1 MIQKIKEI
9 LKYFLPPPVH
19 AFNREVNRII
29 DMINSQNQNMEW
41 RQKEIDN
48 NLTTL
53 DNHVKEMMVVLEK
66 QNALLLNAFRDLKVI
81 ITDNESTVCDRF
93 EALEKEFS
101 GYMLVQKKVVRNQS
115 NLEEKFN
122 EEIKQRKTGFDNLN
136 QRIED
141 LFVNIER
148 YADVQA
154 NKFTG
159 IGDTVAQNQIS
170 LEEKFNEEIKQR
182 KTGFDNLNQ
191 RIEDLFVNIE
201 RYADVQAN
209 KFTGIGD
216 TVAQNQISLEE
227 KFNEEIKQRKTG
239 FDNLDQKIA
248 DLFVKIQRYGD
259 TQEKKISTL
268 EEEVKRQ
275 RELIKVSSD
284 KLARVSDGLNDD
296 NIKNIEQLADI
307 RNTSLVM
314 GRDISEA
321 VWAEI
326 YNSTITKSRWLKDK
340 AFSPGRWAVG
350 YPYLYVIYRIL
361 NEVQPQ
367 NILELGLGQSTK
379 MIGQYTSYYK
389 GVHHQVVEHD
399 PEWIDFFKKNYSLSE
414 RTKLIQLN
422 REFVSY
428 KEAEK
433 VRVFKDFYQTFKGQK
448 FDFISIDAPLGGDMK
463 EYARIDVLQMIP
475 TCLAEDFII
484 MIDDCER
491 SGEAH
496 TVMEMER
503 VLQENQIL
511 YKKGKYSGKKDCIV
525 IASNALKFVCSM

>member
-19 AFNREVNRII
+19 TFNREVNRII
-29 DMINSQNQNMEW
+29 DTINRQNQNMELK
-41 RQKEIDN
+41 QKEIDN
-48 NLTTL
+48 NLITL
-53 DNHVKEMMVVLEK
+53 NNHVKEMIVILEK
-66 QNALLLNAFRDLKVI
+66 QNALLLNAFRDFKVI
-81 ITDNESTVCDRF
+81 ITDNENAVCDRF

-101 GYMLVQKKVVRNQS
+101 GYMPVQKEVIRNQS

-136 QRIED
+136 QKIED

-154 NKFTG
+154 NKFT
-159 IGDTVAQNQIS
+159 S
-170 LEEKFNEEIKQR
+170 
-182 KTGFDNLNQ
+182 
-191 RIEDLFVNIE
+191 
-201 RYADVQAN
+201 
-209 KFTGIGD
+209 IGD

-248 DLFVKIQRYGD
+248 DLFVNMQQYGD

-275 RELIKVSSD
+275 REIIKVSSD
-284 KLARVSDGLNDD
+284 KLARVSDGLNDG

-433 VRVFKDFYQTFKGQK
+433 VRVFKDFSQTFKGQK

-475 TCLAEDFII
+475 ACLAEDFII

-491 SGEAH
+491 SGEKR

-511 YKKGKYSGKKDCIV
+511 YRKGKYSGKKDCIV
-525 IASNALKFVCSM
+525 IASNVLKFVCSM

>member
-29 DMINSQNQNMEW
+29 DTINRQNQNMELK
-41 RQKEIDN
+41 QKEIDN
-48 NLTTL
+48 KLITL
-53 DNHVKEMMVVLEK
+53 NNHVKEMIVILEK
-66 QNALLLNAFRDLKVI
+66 QNALLLNAFRDFKVI
-81 ITDNESTVCDRF
+81 ITDNENTVCDRF

-101 GYMLVQKKVVRNQS
+101 GYMPVQKEVIRNQS
-115 NLEEKFN
+115 N
-122 EEIKQRKTGFDNLN
+122 
-136 QRIED
+136 
-141 LFVNIER
+141 
-148 YADVQA
+148 
-154 NKFTG
+154 
-159 IGDTVAQNQIS
+159 
-170 LEEKFNEEIKQR
+170 
-182 KTGFDNLNQ
+182 
-191 RIEDLFVNIE
+191 
-201 RYADVQAN
+201 
-209 KFTGIGD
+209 
-216 TVAQNQISLEE
+216 LEE

-248 DLFVKIQRYGD
+248 DLFVNMQQYGD

-275 RELIKVSSD
+275 REIIKVSSD
-284 KLARVSDGLNDD
+284 KLARVSDGLNDG

>member
-9 LKYFLPPPVH
+9 LKYFLPPPVR

-29 DMINSQNQNMEW
+29 DTINRQNQNMELK
-41 RQKEIDN
+41 QKEIDN
-48 NLTTL
+48 NLITL
-53 DNHVKEMMVVLEK
+53 NNHVKEMIVILEK
-66 QNALLLNAFRDLKVI
+66 QNALLLNAFRDFKVI
-81 ITDNESTVCDRF
+81 ITDNENAVCDRF

-101 GYMLVQKKVVRNQS
+101 GYMPVQKEVIRNQS

-136 QRIED
+136 Q
-141 LFVNIER
+141 
-148 YADVQA
+148 
-154 NKFTG
+154 
-159 IGDTVAQNQIS
+159 
-170 LEEKFNEEIKQR
+170 
-182 KTGFDNLNQ
+182 
-191 RIEDLFVNIE
+191 
-201 RYADVQAN
+201 
-209 KFTGIGD
+209 
-216 TVAQNQISLEE
+216 
-227 KFNEEIKQRKTG
+227 
-239 FDNLDQKIA
+239 KIA
-248 DLFVKIQRYGD
+248 DLFVNMQQYGD

-275 RELIKVSSD
+275 REIIKVSSD
-284 KLARVSDGLNDD
+284 KLARVSDGLNDG

>member
-9 LKYFLPPPVH
+9 LKYFLPPPVR

-29 DMINSQNQNMEW
+29 DTINSQNQNMEW

-53 DNHVKEMMVVLEK
+53 DNHVKEMMVILEK

-101 GYMLVQKKVVRNQS
+101 GYMPVQKEVIRNQS
-115 NLEEKFN
+115 N
-122 EEIKQRKTGFDNLN
+122 
-136 QRIED
+136 
-141 LFVNIER
+141 
-148 YADVQA
+148 
-154 NKFTG
+154 
-159 IGDTVAQNQIS
+159 
-170 LEEKFNEEIKQR
+170 
-182 KTGFDNLNQ
+182 
-191 RIEDLFVNIE
+191 
-201 RYADVQAN
+201 
-209 KFTGIGD
+209 
-216 TVAQNQISLEE
+216 LEE

-248 DLFVKIQRYGD
+248 DLFVNMQQYGD

-275 RELIKVSSD
+275 REIIKVSSD
-284 KLARVSDGLNDD
+284 KLARVSDGLNDG

-399 PEWIDFFKKNYSLSE
+399 PEWIDFFNKNYSLSE

>member
-9 LKYFLPPPVH
+9 LKYFLPPPVR

-29 DMINSQNQNMEW
+29 DTINSQNQNMEW

-53 DNHVKEMMVVLEK
+53 DNHVKEMMVILEK

-115 NLEEKFN
+115 N
-122 EEIKQRKTGFDNLN
+122 
-136 QRIED
+136 
-141 LFVNIER
+141 
-148 YADVQA
+148 
-154 NKFTG
+154 
-159 IGDTVAQNQIS
+159 
-170 LEEKFNEEIKQR
+170 
-182 KTGFDNLNQ
+182 
-191 RIEDLFVNIE
+191 
-201 RYADVQAN
+201 
-209 KFTGIGD
+209 
-216 TVAQNQISLEE
+216 LEE

-307 RNTSLVM
+307 RNTPLVM

-350 YPYLYVIYRIL
+350 YPYLYVMYRIL

-389 GVHHQVVEHD
+389 RVHHQVVEHD

-422 REFVSY
+422 REFVPY

-433 VRVFKDFYQTFKGQK
+433 VRVFKDFSQTFKGQK

-475 TCLAEDFII
+475 ACLAEDFII

-491 SGEAH
+491 SGEKR

-511 YKKGKYSGKKDCIV
+511 YRKGKYSGKKDCIV
-525 IASNALKFVCSM
+525 IAANVLKFVCSM

>member
-1 MIQKIKEI
+1 MQKIKEI

-19 AFNREVNRII
+19 TFNREVNRVI
-29 DMINSQNQNMEW
+29 DTINNQNQNMEW
-41 RQKEIDN
+41 RQKEINN

-53 DNHVKEMMVVLEK
+53 DRYAKEMTMILEK
-66 QNALLLNAFRDLKVI
+66 QNTLMLNIYRNFKVI
-81 ITDNESTVCDRF
+81 IADNERTAYDRF
-93 EALEKEFS
+93 QDLEKEFS
-101 GYMLVQKKVVRNQS
+101 ACILIQKEIIQNQIG
-115 NLEEKFN
+115 LEEKFN

-136 QRIED
+136 QKIED

-170 LEEKFNEEIKQR
+170 LE
-182 KTGFDNLNQ
+182 G
-191 RIEDLFVNIE
+191 
-201 RYADVQAN
+201 
-209 KFTGIGD
+209 
-216 TVAQNQISLEE
+216 

-259 TQEKKISTL
+259 TQEKKITTL
-268 EEEVKRQ
+268 EEEVKKQ
-275 RELIKVSSD
+275 RELIKVLSD
-284 KLARVSDGLNDD
+284 KLAYMSDGLNTD
-296 NIKNIEQLADI
+296 NIKNTGQLADI
-307 RNTSLVM
+307 KNTSIVM

-321 VWAEI
+321 VWAEV
-326 YNSTITKSRWLKDK
+326 YNNTIVDSPWLKDK

-350 YPYLYVIYRIL
+350 YPYLYVMYRIL

-379 MIGQYTSYYK
+379 MIGQYTSCYK

-399 PEWIDFFKKNYSLSE
+399 PEWIDFFKKNYLLSK

-422 REFVSY
+422 REFVPY

-433 VRVFKDFYQTFKGQK
+433 VRVFKDFSQTFKGQK
-448 FDFISIDAPLGGDMK
+448 FDFISIDAPFGGDMK

-475 TCLAEDFII
+475 ACLAEDFII

-491 SGEAH
+491 SGEKH
-496 TVMEMER
+496 TVVEMER
-503 VLQENQIL
+503 VLQENQIS
-511 YKKGKYSGKKDCIV
+511 YRKGKYSGKKDCIV
-525 IASNALKFVCSM
+525 IASNVLKFVCSM

>member
-9 LKYFLPPPVH
+9 LKYFLPPPVR

-29 DMINSQNQNMEW
+29 DTINSQNQNMEW

-53 DNHVKEMMVVLEK
+53 DNHVKEMMVILEK

-115 NLEEKFN
+115 NLE
-122 EEIKQRKTGFDNLN
+122 G
-136 QRIED
+136 
-141 LFVNIER
+141 
-148 YADVQA
+148 
-154 NKFTG
+154 
-159 IGDTVAQNQIS
+159 
-170 LEEKFNEEIKQR
+170 
-182 KTGFDNLNQ
+182 
-191 RIEDLFVNIE
+191 
-201 RYADVQAN
+201 
-209 KFTGIGD
+209 
-216 TVAQNQISLEE
+216 

-350 YPYLYVIYRIL
+350 YPYLYVMYRIL

-389 GVHHQVVEHD
+389 RVHHQVVEHD

-422 REFVSY
+422 REFVPY

-433 VRVFKDFYQTFKGQK
+433 VRVFKDFSQTFKGQK

-475 TCLAEDFII
+475 ACLAEDFII

>member
-9 LKYFLPPPVH
+9 LKYFLPPPVR

-29 DMINSQNQNMEW
+29 DTINSQNQNMEW

-53 DNHVKEMMVVLEK
+53 DNHVKEMMVILEK

-93 EALEKEFS
+93 EALKKEFS
-101 GYMLVQKKVVRNQS
+101 GYMPVQKEVIRNQS
-115 NLEEKFN
+115 N
-122 EEIKQRKTGFDNLN
+122 
-136 QRIED
+136 
-141 LFVNIER
+141 
-148 YADVQA
+148 
-154 NKFTG
+154 
-159 IGDTVAQNQIS
+159 
-170 LEEKFNEEIKQR
+170 
-182 KTGFDNLNQ
+182 
-191 RIEDLFVNIE
+191 
-201 RYADVQAN
+201 
-209 KFTGIGD
+209 
-216 TVAQNQISLEE
+216 LEE

-248 DLFVKIQRYGD
+248 DLFVNMQQYGD

-275 RELIKVSSD
+275 REIIKVSSD
-284 KLARVSDGLNDD
+284 KLARVSDGLNDG

-361 NEVQPQ
+361 NEVQPH

>member
-9 LKYFLPPPVH
+9 LKYFLPPPVR

-29 DMINSQNQNMEW
+29 DTINSQNQNMEW

-53 DNHVKEMMVVLEK
+53 DNHVKEMMVILEK

-115 NLEEKFN
+115 NLE
-122 EEIKQRKTGFDNLN
+122 G
-136 QRIED
+136 
-141 LFVNIER
+141 
-148 YADVQA
+148 
-154 NKFTG
+154 
-159 IGDTVAQNQIS
+159 
-170 LEEKFNEEIKQR
+170 
-182 KTGFDNLNQ
+182 
-191 RIEDLFVNIE
+191 
-201 RYADVQAN
+201 
-209 KFTGIGD
+209 
-216 TVAQNQISLEE
+216 

-350 YPYLYVIYRIL
+350 YPYLYVMYRIL

-389 GVHHQVVEHD
+389 RVHHQVVEHD

-422 REFVSY
+422 REFVPY

-433 VRVFKDFYQTFKGQK
+433 VRVFKDFSQTFKGQK

-491 SGEAH
+491 SGEKR

-511 YKKGKYSGKKDCIV
+511 YRKGKYSGKKDCIV
-525 IASNALKFVCSM
+525 IAANVLKFVCSM

>member
-29 DMINSQNQNMEW
+29 DTINSQNQNMEW

-66 QNALLLNAFRDLKVI
+66 QNALLLNAFRDFKVI
-81 ITDNESTVCDRF
+81 ITDNENAVCDRF

-101 GYMLVQKKVVRNQS
+101 GYMPVQKEVIRNQS

-136 QRIED
+136 Q
-141 LFVNIER
+141 
-148 YADVQA
+148 
-154 NKFTG
+154 
-159 IGDTVAQNQIS
+159 
-170 LEEKFNEEIKQR
+170 
-182 KTGFDNLNQ
+182 
-191 RIEDLFVNIE
+191 
-201 RYADVQAN
+201 
-209 KFTGIGD
+209 
-216 TVAQNQISLEE
+216 
-227 KFNEEIKQRKTG
+227 
-239 FDNLDQKIA
+239 KIA
-248 DLFVKIQRYGD
+248 DLFVNMQQYGD

-275 RELIKVSSD
+275 REIIKVSSD
-284 KLARVSDGLNDD
+284 KLARVSDGLNDG

>member
-19 AFNREVNRII
+19 TFNREVNRII
-29 DMINSQNQNMEW
+29 DTINRQNQNMELK
-41 RQKEIDN
+41 QKEIDN
-48 NLTTL
+48 NLITL
-53 DNHVKEMMVVLEK
+53 NNHVKEMIVILEK
-66 QNALLLNAFRDLKVI
+66 QNALLLNAFRDFKVI
-81 ITDNESTVCDRF
+81 ITDNENAVCDRF

-101 GYMLVQKKVVRNQS
+101 GYMPVQKEVIRNQS
-115 NLEEKFN
+115 N
-122 EEIKQRKTGFDNLN
+122 
-136 QRIED
+136 
-141 LFVNIER
+141 
-148 YADVQA
+148 
-154 NKFTG
+154 
-159 IGDTVAQNQIS
+159 
-170 LEEKFNEEIKQR
+170 
-182 KTGFDNLNQ
+182 
-191 RIEDLFVNIE
+191 
-201 RYADVQAN
+201 
-209 KFTGIGD
+209 
-216 TVAQNQISLEE
+216 LEE

-248 DLFVKIQRYGD
+248 DLFVNMQQYGD

-284 KLARVSDGLNDD
+284 KLARVSDGLNDG

>member
-29 DMINSQNQNMEW
+29 DTINSQNQNMELK
-41 RQKEIDN
+41 QKEIDN
-48 NLTTL
+48 NLITL
-53 DNHVKEMMVVLEK
+53 NNHVKEMIVILEK
-66 QNALLLNAFRDLKVI
+66 QNTLLLNAFHDFKVI
-81 ITDNESTVCDRF
+81 ITDNENAVCDRF

-101 GYMLVQKKVVRNQS
+101 GYMPVQKEVIRNQS
-115 NLEEKFN
+115 N
-122 EEIKQRKTGFDNLN
+122 
-136 QRIED
+136 
-141 LFVNIER
+141 
-148 YADVQA
+148 
-154 NKFTG
+154 
-159 IGDTVAQNQIS
+159 
-170 LEEKFNEEIKQR
+170 
-182 KTGFDNLNQ
+182 
-191 RIEDLFVNIE
+191 
-201 RYADVQAN
+201 
-209 KFTGIGD
+209 
-216 TVAQNQISLEE
+216 LEE

-248 DLFVKIQRYGD
+248 DLFVNMQQYGD

-275 RELIKVSSD
+275 REIIKVSSD
-284 KLARVSDGLNDD
+284 KLARVSDGLNDG

-389 GVHHQVVEHD
+389 RVHHQVVEHD

-422 REFVSY
+422 REFVPY

-433 VRVFKDFYQTFKGQK
+433 VRVFKDFSQTFKGQK

-475 TCLAEDFII
+475 ACLAEDFII

-491 SGEAH
+491 SGEKR

-511 YKKGKYSGKKDCIV
+511 YRKGKYSGKKDCIV
-525 IASNALKFVCSM
+525 IAANVLKFVCSM

>member
-29 DMINSQNQNMEW
+29 DTINSQNQNMELK
-41 RQKEIDN
+41 QKEIDN
-48 NLTTL
+48 NLITL
-53 DNHVKEMMVVLEK
+53 NNHVKEMIVILEK
-66 QNALLLNAFRDLKVI
+66 QNTLLLNAFHDFKVI
-81 ITDNESTVCDRF
+81 ITDNENAVCDRF

-101 GYMLVQKKVVRNQS
+101 GYMPVQKEVIRNQS
-115 NLEEKFN
+115 N
-122 EEIKQRKTGFDNLN
+122 
-136 QRIED
+136 
-141 LFVNIER
+141 
-148 YADVQA
+148 
-154 NKFTG
+154 
-159 IGDTVAQNQIS
+159 
-170 LEEKFNEEIKQR
+170 
-182 KTGFDNLNQ
+182 
-191 RIEDLFVNIE
+191 
-201 RYADVQAN
+201 
-209 KFTGIGD
+209 
-216 TVAQNQISLEE
+216 LEE

-248 DLFVKIQRYGD
+248 DLFVNMQQYGD

-275 RELIKVSSD
+275 REIIKVSSD
-284 KLARVSDGLNDD
+284 KLARVSDGLNDG

-350 YPYLYVIYRIL
+350 YPYLYVMYRIL

-422 REFVSY
+422 REFVPY

-433 VRVFKDFYQTFKGQK
+433 VRVFKDFSQTFKGQK

-475 TCLAEDFII
+475 ACLAEDFII

-491 SGEAH
+491 SGEKR

-511 YKKGKYSGKKDCIV
+511 YRKGKYSGKKDCIV
-525 IASNALKFVCSM
+525 IASNVLKFVCSM

>member
-29 DMINSQNQNMEW
+29 DTINSQNQNMEW

-93 EALEKEFS
+93 EVLEKEFS
-101 GYMLVQKKVVRNQS
+101 GYMPVQKEVIRNQS

-136 QRIED
+136 Q
-141 LFVNIER
+141 
-148 YADVQA
+148 
-154 NKFTG
+154 
-159 IGDTVAQNQIS
+159 
-170 LEEKFNEEIKQR
+170 
-182 KTGFDNLNQ
+182 
-191 RIEDLFVNIE
+191 
-201 RYADVQAN
+201 
-209 KFTGIGD
+209 
-216 TVAQNQISLEE
+216 
-227 KFNEEIKQRKTG
+227 
-239 FDNLDQKIA
+239 KIA
-248 DLFVKIQRYGD
+248 DLFVNMQQYGD

-275 RELIKVSSD
+275 REIIKVSSD
-284 KLARVSDGLNDD
+284 KLARVSDGLNDG

-350 YPYLYVIYRIL
+350 YPYLYVMYRIL

-389 GVHHQVVEHD
+389 RVHHQVVEHD

-422 REFVSY
+422 REFVPY

-433 VRVFKDFYQTFKGQK
+433 VRVFKDFSQTFKGQK

-475 TCLAEDFII
+475 ACLAEDFII

-491 SGEAH
+491 SGEKR

-511 YKKGKYSGKKDCIV
+511 YRKGKYSGKKDCIV
-525 IASNALKFVCSM
+525 IASNVLKFVCSM

>member
-29 DMINSQNQNMEW
+29 DTINSQNQNMEW

-53 DNHVKEMMVVLEK
+53 DNHVKEMMVILEK
-66 QNALLLNAFRDLKVI
+66 KNALLLSAFRDLKVI

-115 NLEEKFN
+115 NLE
-122 EEIKQRKTGFDNLN
+122 G
-136 QRIED
+136 
-141 LFVNIER
+141 
-148 YADVQA
+148 
-154 NKFTG
+154 
-159 IGDTVAQNQIS
+159 
-170 LEEKFNEEIKQR
+170 
-182 KTGFDNLNQ
+182 
-191 RIEDLFVNIE
+191 
-201 RYADVQAN
+201 
-209 KFTGIGD
+209 
-216 TVAQNQISLEE
+216 

-284 KLARVSDGLNDD
+284 KLARVSDGLNDG

-350 YPYLYVIYRIL
+350 YPYLYVMYRIL

-389 GVHHQVVEHD
+389 RVHHQVVEHD

-422 REFVSY
+422 REFVPY

-433 VRVFKDFYQTFKGQK
+433 VRVFKDFSQTFKGQK

>member
-29 DMINSQNQNMEW
+29 DTINSQNQNMEW

-115 NLEEKFN
+115 N
-122 EEIKQRKTGFDNLN
+122 
-136 QRIED
+136 
-141 LFVNIER
+141 
-148 YADVQA
+148 
-154 NKFTG
+154 
-159 IGDTVAQNQIS
+159 
-170 LEEKFNEEIKQR
+170 
-182 KTGFDNLNQ
+182 
-191 RIEDLFVNIE
+191 
-201 RYADVQAN
+201 
-209 KFTGIGD
+209 
-216 TVAQNQISLEE
+216 LEE

-350 YPYLYVIYRIL
+350 YPYLYVMYRIL

-389 GVHHQVVEHD
+389 RVHHQVVEHD

-422 REFVSY
+422 REFVPY

-433 VRVFKDFYQTFKGQK
+433 VRVFKDFSQTFKGQK

-475 TCLAEDFII
+475 ACLAEDFII

-491 SGEAH
+491 SGEKR

-511 YKKGKYSGKKDCIV
+511 YRKGKYSGKKDCIV
-525 IASNALKFVCSM
+525 IASNVLKFVCSM

>member
-29 DMINSQNQNMEW
+29 DTINSQNQNMEW

-101 GYMLVQKKVVRNQS
+101 GYMPVQKEVIRNQS

-136 QRIED
+136 Q
-141 LFVNIER
+141 
-148 YADVQA
+148 
-154 NKFTG
+154 
-159 IGDTVAQNQIS
+159 
-170 LEEKFNEEIKQR
+170 
-182 KTGFDNLNQ
+182 
-191 RIEDLFVNIE
+191 
-201 RYADVQAN
+201 
-209 KFTGIGD
+209 
-216 TVAQNQISLEE
+216 
-227 KFNEEIKQRKTG
+227 
-239 FDNLDQKIA
+239 KIA
-248 DLFVKIQRYGD
+248 DLFVNMQQYGD

-350 YPYLYVIYRIL
+350 YPYLYVMYRIL

-389 GVHHQVVEHD
+389 RVHHQVVEHD

>member
-29 DMINSQNQNMEW
+29 DTINSQNQNMEW

-115 NLEEKFN
+115 NLE
-122 EEIKQRKTGFDNLN
+122 G
-136 QRIED
+136 
-141 LFVNIER
+141 
-148 YADVQA
+148 
-154 NKFTG
+154 
-159 IGDTVAQNQIS
+159 
-170 LEEKFNEEIKQR
+170 
-182 KTGFDNLNQ
+182 
-191 RIEDLFVNIE
+191 
-201 RYADVQAN
+201 
-209 KFTGIGD
+209 
-216 TVAQNQISLEE
+216 

-350 YPYLYVIYRIL
+350 YPYLYVMYRIL

-389 GVHHQVVEHD
+389 RVHHQVVEHD

-433 VRVFKDFYQTFKGQK
+433 VRVFKDFSQTFKGQK

>member
-19 AFNREVNRII
+19 TFNREVNRII
-29 DMINSQNQNMEW
+29 DTINRQNQNMELK
-41 RQKEIDN
+41 QKEIDN
-48 NLTTL
+48 NLITL
-53 DNHVKEMMVVLEK
+53 NNHVKEMIVILEK
-66 QNALLLNAFRDLKVI
+66 QNALLLNAFRDFKVI
-81 ITDNESTVCDRF
+81 ITDNENAVCDRF

-101 GYMLVQKKVVRNQS
+101 GYMPVQKEVIRNQS
-115 NLEEKFN
+115 N
-122 EEIKQRKTGFDNLN
+122 
-136 QRIED
+136 
-141 LFVNIER
+141 
-148 YADVQA
+148 
-154 NKFTG
+154 
-159 IGDTVAQNQIS
+159 
-170 LEEKFNEEIKQR
+170 
-182 KTGFDNLNQ
+182 
-191 RIEDLFVNIE
+191 
-201 RYADVQAN
+201 
-209 KFTGIGD
+209 
-216 TVAQNQISLEE
+216 LEE

-248 DLFVKIQRYGD
+248 DLFVNMQQYGD

-275 RELIKVSSD
+275 REIIKVSSD
-284 KLARVSDGLNDD
+284 KLARVSDGLNDG

-350 YPYLYVIYRIL
+350 YPYLYVMYRIL

-422 REFVSY
+422 REFVPY

-433 VRVFKDFYQTFKGQK
+433 VRVFKDFSQTFKGQK

-475 TCLAEDFII
+475 ACLAEDFII

-491 SGEAH
+491 SGEKR

-511 YKKGKYSGKKDCIV
+511 YRKGKYSGKKDCIV
-525 IASNALKFVCSM
+525 IAANVLKFVCSM

>member
-9 LKYFLPPPVH
+9 LKYFLPPPVR

-29 DMINSQNQNMEW
+29 DTINSQNQNMEW

-53 DNHVKEMMVVLEK
+53 DNHVKEMMVILEK

-93 EALEKEFS
+93 EALKKEFS
-101 GYMLVQKKVVRNQS
+101 GYMPVQKEVIRNQS
-115 NLEEKFN
+115 N
-122 EEIKQRKTGFDNLN
+122 
-136 QRIED
+136 
-141 LFVNIER
+141 
-148 YADVQA
+148 
-154 NKFTG
+154 
-159 IGDTVAQNQIS
+159 
-170 LEEKFNEEIKQR
+170 
-182 KTGFDNLNQ
+182 
-191 RIEDLFVNIE
+191 
-201 RYADVQAN
+201 
-209 KFTGIGD
+209 
-216 TVAQNQISLEE
+216 LEE

-248 DLFVKIQRYGD
+248 DLFVNMQQYGD

-275 RELIKVSSD
+275 REIIKVSSD
-284 KLARVSDGLNDD
+284 KLARVSDGLNDG

>member
-19 AFNREVNRII
+19 TFNREVNRII
-29 DMINSQNQNMEW
+29 DTINRQNQNMELK
-41 RQKEIDN
+41 QKEIDN
-48 NLTTL
+48 NLITL
-53 DNHVKEMMVVLEK
+53 NNHVKEMIVILEK
-66 QNALLLNAFRDLKVI
+66 QNALLLNAFRDFKVI
-81 ITDNESTVCDRF
+81 ITDNENAVCDRF

-115 NLEEKFN
+115 NLE
-122 EEIKQRKTGFDNLN
+122 G
-136 QRIED
+136 
-141 LFVNIER
+141 
-148 YADVQA
+148 
-154 NKFTG
+154 
-159 IGDTVAQNQIS
+159 
-170 LEEKFNEEIKQR
+170 
-182 KTGFDNLNQ
+182 
-191 RIEDLFVNIE
+191 
-201 RYADVQAN
+201 
-209 KFTGIGD
+209 
-216 TVAQNQISLEE
+216 

-350 YPYLYVIYRIL
+350 YPYLYVMYRIL

-422 REFVSY
+422 REFVPY

-433 VRVFKDFYQTFKGQK
+433 VRVFKDFSQTFKGQK

-475 TCLAEDFII
+475 ACLAEDFII

-491 SGEAH
+491 SGEKR

-511 YKKGKYSGKKDCIV
+511 YRKGKYSGKKDCIV
-525 IASNALKFVCSM
+525 IAANVLKFVCSM

>member
-29 DMINSQNQNMEW
+29 DTINRQNQNMELK
-41 RQKEIDN
+41 QKEIDN
-48 NLTTL
+48 NLITL
-53 DNHVKEMMVVLEK
+53 NNHVKEMIVILEK
-66 QNALLLNAFRDLKVI
+66 QNALLLNAFRDFKVI
-81 ITDNESTVCDRF
+81 ITDNENAVCDRF

-101 GYMLVQKKVVRNQS
+101 GYMPVQKEVIRNQS

-136 QRIED
+136 Q
-141 LFVNIER
+141 
-148 YADVQA
+148 
-154 NKFTG
+154 
-159 IGDTVAQNQIS
+159 
-170 LEEKFNEEIKQR
+170 
-182 KTGFDNLNQ
+182 
-191 RIEDLFVNIE
+191 
-201 RYADVQAN
+201 
-209 KFTGIGD
+209 
-216 TVAQNQISLEE
+216 
-227 KFNEEIKQRKTG
+227 
-239 FDNLDQKIA
+239 KIA
-248 DLFVKIQRYGD
+248 DLFVNMQQYGD

-275 RELIKVSSD
+275 REIIKVSSD
-284 KLARVSDGLNDD
+284 KLARVSDGLNDG

-389 GVHHQVVEHD
+389 RVHHQVVEHD

-422 REFVSY
+422 REFVPY

-433 VRVFKDFYQTFKGQK
+433 VRVFKDFSQTFKGQK

-475 TCLAEDFII
+475 ACLAEDFII

-491 SGEAH
+491 SGEKR

-511 YKKGKYSGKKDCIV
+511 YRKGKYSGKKDCIV
-525 IASNALKFVCSM
+525 IAANVLKFVCSM

>member
-1 MIQKIKEI
+1 MQKIKEI

-19 AFNREVNRII
+19 TFNREVNRVI
-29 DMINSQNQNMEW
+29 DTINNQNQNMEW

-53 DNHVKEMMVVLEK
+53 DRYAKEMTMILEK
-66 QNALLLNAFRDLKVI
+66 QNTLMLNIYRNFKVI
-81 ITDNESTVCDRF
+81 IADNERTAYDRF
-93 EALEKEFS
+93 QDLEKEFS
-101 GYMLVQKKVVRNQS
+101 ACILTQK
-115 NLEEKFN
+115 
-122 EEIKQRKTGFDNLN
+122 EI
-136 QRIED
+136 I
-141 LFVNIER
+141 
-148 YADVQA
+148 
-154 NKFTG
+154 
-159 IGDTVAQNQIS
+159 QNQI
-170 LEEKFNEEIKQR
+170 
-182 KTGFDNLNQ
+182 G
-191 RIEDLFVNIE
+191 
-201 RYADVQAN
+201 
-209 KFTGIGD
+209 
-216 TVAQNQISLEE
+216 LEE

-259 TQEKKISTL
+259 TQEKKITTL
-268 EEEVKRQ
+268 EEEVKKQ
-275 RELIKVSSD
+275 RELIKVLSD
-284 KLARVSDGLNDD
+284 KLAYMSDGLNTD
-296 NIKNIEQLADI
+296 NIKNTGQLADI
-307 RNTSLVM
+307 KNTSIVM

-321 VWAEI
+321 VWAEV
-326 YNSTITKSRWLKDK
+326 YNNTIVDSPWLKDK

-350 YPYLYVIYRIL
+350 YPYLYVMYRIL

-379 MIGQYTSYYK
+379 MIGQYTSYYEK
-389 GVHHQVVEHD
+389 VRHQVVEHD

-414 RTKLIQLN
+414 GTTLIQLN

-433 VRVFKDFYQTFKGQK
+433 VRVFKDFSQTFKEEK
-448 FDFISIDAPLGGDMK
+448 FDFISIDAPFGGDMK
-463 EYARIDVLQMIP
+463 IYARIDVLQMIP
-475 TCLAEDFII
+475 ACLAEDFII

>member
-1 MIQKIKEI
+1 M
-9 LKYFLPPPVH
+9 
-19 AFNREVNRII
+19 
-29 DMINSQNQNMEW
+29 
-41 RQKEIDN
+41 
-48 NLTTL
+48 
-53 DNHVKEMMVVLEK
+53 
-66 QNALLLNAFRDLKVI
+66 
-81 ITDNESTVCDRF
+81 
-93 EALEKEFS
+93 
-101 GYMLVQKKVVRNQS
+101 
-115 NLEEKFN
+115 
-122 EEIKQRKTGFDNLN
+122 
-136 QRIED
+136 
-141 LFVNIER
+141 
-148 YADVQA
+148 
-154 NKFTG
+154 
-159 IGDTVAQNQIS
+159 
-170 LEEKFNEEIKQR
+170 
-182 KTGFDNLNQ
+182 
-191 RIEDLFVNIE
+191 FVNIE

-284 KLARVSDGLNDD
+284 KLACVSDGLNDD

-350 YPYLYVIYRIL
+350 YPYLYVMYRIL

-389 GVHHQVVEHD
+389 RVHHQVVEHD

-422 REFVSY
+422 REFVPY

-433 VRVFKDFYQTFKGQK
+433 VRVFKDFSQTFKGQK

-475 TCLAEDFII
+475 ACLAEDFII

-491 SGEAH
+491 SGEKR

-511 YKKGKYSGKKDCIV
+511 YRKGKYSGKKDCIV
-525 IASNALKFVCSM
+525 IASNVLKFVCSM

>member
-19 AFNREVNRII
+19 TFNREVNRII
-29 DMINSQNQNMEW
+29 DTINRQNQNMELK
-41 RQKEIDN
+41 QKEIDN
-48 NLTTL
+48 NLITL
-53 DNHVKEMMVVLEK
+53 NNHVKEMIVILEK
-66 QNALLLNAFRDLKVI
+66 QNALLLNAFRDFKVI
-81 ITDNESTVCDRF
+81 ITDNENAVCDRF

-101 GYMLVQKKVVRNQS
+101 GYMPVQKEVIRNQS
-115 NLEEKFN
+115 N
-122 EEIKQRKTGFDNLN
+122 
-136 QRIED
+136 
-141 LFVNIER
+141 
-148 YADVQA
+148 
-154 NKFTG
+154 
-159 IGDTVAQNQIS
+159 
-170 LEEKFNEEIKQR
+170 
-182 KTGFDNLNQ
+182 
-191 RIEDLFVNIE
+191 
-201 RYADVQAN
+201 
-209 KFTGIGD
+209 
-216 TVAQNQISLEE
+216 LEE

-248 DLFVKIQRYGD
+248 DLFVNMQQYGD

-275 RELIKVSSD
+275 REIIKVSSD
-284 KLARVSDGLNDD
+284 KLARVSDGLNDG

-433 VRVFKDFYQTFKGQK
+433 VRVFKDFSQTFKGQK

-475 TCLAEDFII
+475 ACLAEDFII

-491 SGEAH
+491 SGEKR

-511 YKKGKYSGKKDCIV
+511 YRKGKYSGKKDCIV
-525 IASNALKFVCSM
+525 IASNVLKFVCSM

>member
-9 LKYFLPPPVH
+9 LKYFLPPPVR

-29 DMINSQNQNMEW
+29 DTINSQNQNMEW

-53 DNHVKEMMVVLEK
+53 DNHVKEMMVILEK

-101 GYMLVQKKVVRNQS
+101 GYMPVQKEVIRNQS
-115 NLEEKFN
+115 N
-122 EEIKQRKTGFDNLN
+122 
-136 QRIED
+136 
-141 LFVNIER
+141 
-148 YADVQA
+148 
-154 NKFTG
+154 
-159 IGDTVAQNQIS
+159 
-170 LEEKFNEEIKQR
+170 
-182 KTGFDNLNQ
+182 
-191 RIEDLFVNIE
+191 
-201 RYADVQAN
+201 
-209 KFTGIGD
+209 
-216 TVAQNQISLEE
+216 LEE

-248 DLFVKIQRYGD
+248 DLFVNMQQYGD

-275 RELIKVSSD
+275 REIIKVSSD
-284 KLARVSDGLNDD
+284 KLARVSDGLNDG

>member
-29 DMINSQNQNMEW
+29 DTINSQNQNMEW

-53 DNHVKEMMVVLEK
+53 DNHVKEMIVILEK
-66 QNALLLNAFRDLKVI
+66 QNALLLNAFRDFKVI
-81 ITDNESTVCDRF
+81 ITDNENAVCDRF

-101 GYMLVQKKVVRNQS
+101 GYMPVQKEVIRNQS
-115 NLEEKFN
+115 N
-122 EEIKQRKTGFDNLN
+122 
-136 QRIED
+136 
-141 LFVNIER
+141 
-148 YADVQA
+148 
-154 NKFTG
+154 
-159 IGDTVAQNQIS
+159 
-170 LEEKFNEEIKQR
+170 
-182 KTGFDNLNQ
+182 
-191 RIEDLFVNIE
+191 
-201 RYADVQAN
+201 
-209 KFTGIGD
+209 
-216 TVAQNQISLEE
+216 LEE

-350 YPYLYVIYRIL
+350 YPYLYVMYRIL

-389 GVHHQVVEHD
+389 RVHHQVVEHD

-422 REFVSY
+422 REFVPY

-433 VRVFKDFYQTFKGQK
+433 VRVFKDFSQTFKGQK

-475 TCLAEDFII
+475 ACLAEDFII

-491 SGEAH
+491 SGEKR

-511 YKKGKYSGKKDCIV
+511 YRKGKYSGKKDCIV
-525 IASNALKFVCSM
+525 IASNVLKFVCSM

>member
-19 AFNREVNRII
+19 TFNREVNRII
-29 DMINSQNQNMEW
+29 DTINRQNQNMELK
-41 RQKEIDN
+41 QKEIDN
-48 NLTTL
+48 NLITL
-53 DNHVKEMMVVLEK
+53 NNHVKEMIVILEK
-66 QNALLLNAFRDLKVI
+66 QNALLLNAFRDFKVI
-81 ITDNESTVCDRF
+81 ITDNENAVCDRF

-101 GYMLVQKKVVRNQS
+101 GYMPVQKEVIRNQS

-136 QRIED
+136 Q
-141 LFVNIER
+141 
-148 YADVQA
+148 
-154 NKFTG
+154 
-159 IGDTVAQNQIS
+159 
-170 LEEKFNEEIKQR
+170 
-182 KTGFDNLNQ
+182 
-191 RIEDLFVNIE
+191 
-201 RYADVQAN
+201 
-209 KFTGIGD
+209 
-216 TVAQNQISLEE
+216 
-227 KFNEEIKQRKTG
+227 
-239 FDNLDQKIA
+239 KIA
-248 DLFVKIQRYGD
+248 DLFVNMQQYGD

-275 RELIKVSSD
+275 REIIKVSSD
-284 KLARVSDGLNDD
+284 KLARVSDGLNDG

>member
-29 DMINSQNQNMEW
+29 DTINSQNQNMEW

-115 NLEEKFN
+115 NLE
-122 EEIKQRKTGFDNLN
+122 G
-136 QRIED
+136 
-141 LFVNIER
+141 
-148 YADVQA
+148 
-154 NKFTG
+154 
-159 IGDTVAQNQIS
+159 
-170 LEEKFNEEIKQR
+170 
-182 KTGFDNLNQ
+182 
-191 RIEDLFVNIE
+191 
-201 RYADVQAN
+201 
-209 KFTGIGD
+209 
-216 TVAQNQISLEE
+216 

-350 YPYLYVIYRIL
+350 YPYLYVMYRIL

-389 GVHHQVVEHD
+389 RVHHQVVEHD

-422 REFVSY
+422 REFVPY

-433 VRVFKDFYQTFKGQK
+433 VRVFKDFSQTFKGQK

-475 TCLAEDFII
+475 ACLAEDFII

-491 SGEAH
+491 SGEKR

-511 YKKGKYSGKKDCIV
+511 YRKGKYSGKKDCIV
-525 IASNALKFVCSM
+525 IASNVLKFVCSM